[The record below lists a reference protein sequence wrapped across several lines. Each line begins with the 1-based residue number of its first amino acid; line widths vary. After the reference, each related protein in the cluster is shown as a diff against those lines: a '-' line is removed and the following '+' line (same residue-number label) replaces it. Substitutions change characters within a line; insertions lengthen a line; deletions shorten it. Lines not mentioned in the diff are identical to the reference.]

1 MTENFFTVKFRITPN
16 LEKYLHKHGI
26 NWREEKEN
34 ENLATK
40 NGIGKG

>member
-1 MTENFFTVKFRITPN
+1 MGYYSFFK
-16 LEKYLHKHGI
+16 EHGI
-26 NWREEKEN
+26 NWREEKKN